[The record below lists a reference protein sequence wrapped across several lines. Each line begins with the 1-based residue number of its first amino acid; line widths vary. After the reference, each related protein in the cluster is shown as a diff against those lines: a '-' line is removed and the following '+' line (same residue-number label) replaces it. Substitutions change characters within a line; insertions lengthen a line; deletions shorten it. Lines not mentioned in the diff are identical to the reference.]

1 MSSTQWMFLVA
12 VGIITS
18 GVVTGVVHWYSMR
31 RSKALNRYLDAALLR
46 RQFVVPPRKV
56 AAVVKPKEWVKRKSS
71 RLIEWLESPAGRQ
84 LVAPEDRALMVQC
97 GFHGVRGSLMFLVA
111 RLTLVVVLPIVLWI
125 WSPSFFVKQ
134 PWVWTMAVIALG
146 YLVPKWVLRSI
157 AANRR
162 KRADEELPLLVDL
175 LGLLQ
180 GSGQGLDQSLQLI
193 ASDFQRVLPVLSR
206 ELGLANRLYASGRT
220 RDQAFT
226 RMSEMFKSSHLADL
240 TALLVQIDRHGGAV
254 QEPLRQFGAR
264 LREERRMQ
272 MKETIGK
279 VTVKM
284 TGVMILTL
292 LPALMVITAGPGFLS
307 MFRALGGLK

>member
-1 MSSTQWMFLVA
+1 MNNTQWILLAAMSIMGLGMMMA
-12 VGIITS
+12 ALQWRT
-18 GVVTGVVHWYSMR
+18 HR
-31 RSKALNRYLDAALLR
+31 RSKALNRYLDGALLR
-46 RQFVVPPRKV
+46 RQFVVPQRKATV
-56 AAVVKPKEWVKRKSS
+56 AVKPKEWVKRKSS
-71 RLIEWLESPAGRQ
+71 GLIEWLESPAGRQ

-97 GFHGVRGSLMFLVA
+97 GFHGVRGSLMFLIA
-111 RLTLVVVLPIVLWI
+111 RLTLVIVLPLVLWI
-125 WSPSFFVKQ
+125 ISPAFYIKQ
-134 PWVWTMAVIALG
+134 PWVWSMGMVALG

-162 KRADEELPLLVDL
+162 KRAEEELPLLVDL

-206 ELGLANRLYASGRT
+206 ELGLANRLYSSGRS

-226 RMSEMFKSSHLADL
+226 RMSEMFRSSHLADL

-307 MFRALGGLK
+307 MFRALGSMK